1 MDINLLPHVPT
12 TKKYQW
18 PIAII
23 AGVVVIVFG
32 SFIGLQ
38 IWHKSSLLEENQLIL
53 ERMKADREVKMGV
66 LNKEKETSLLVETYL
81 KDYQELLPT
90 HVNWVDYVDEISRQ
104 LPSSG
109 RIMRMAWSDEGIIE
123 MQGIFPS
130 IDLIGQYVQLLSKI
144 EWVKNIDVPVI
155 QESNA
160 SSQGVGYSGKLFTI
174 KVTVNLDKLYMKEG
188 INHE

>member
-18 PIAII
+18 PIAIFVG
-23 AGVVVIVFG
+23 AVVIVFG
-32 SFIGLQ
+32 SFVGLQ
-38 IWHKSSLLEENQLIL
+38 IWHKSSVLEENQITL
-53 ERMKADREVKMGV
+53 ERMKADREVKKNM
-66 LNKEKETSLLVETYL
+66 LNKEKETSLRVETYL

-90 HVNWVDYVDEISRQ
+90 HVNWVAYVDEISKQ

-109 RIMRMAWSDEGIIE
+109 RIMSMAWSDEGTIE
-123 MQGIFPS
+123 MQGNFPS

-144 EWVKNIDVPVI
+144 EWVKDIDVPVI
-155 QESNA
+155 QESNTSNA
-160 SSQGVGYSGKLFTI
+160 EVAKSGNVFTI
-174 KVTVNLDKLYMKEG
+174 KVMVNLDKLYMKEA